1 MRVASPFN
9 DFAKDSLNLYRVIDP
24 DIWARLVGRVKG
36 ANFGAIYGK
45 TKAMAYHSLTL
56 PKGHTW
62 ESYTK
67 FLLDTL
73 PARLRNNYIKK
84 FQTSI
89 EFWHSYQTQWCV
101 QLYGDEK
108 FAHYILRQ
116 HSG

>member
-1 MRVASPFN
+1 MGKQPAFGS
-9 DFAKDSLNLYRVIDP
+9 ALNQP
-24 DIWARLVGRVKG
+24 ARLVGRVQG

-45 TKAMAYHSLTL
+45 TKAMAYHSLSL

-73 PARLRNNYIKK
+73 PSRLRKNYIKK

-89 EFWHSYQTQWCV
+89 EFWHKTGGGLEEGSLV
-101 QLYGDEK
+101 DLISSVSSG
-108 FAHYILRQ
+108 ILSRKIIREFLITV
-116 HSG
+116 